1 MTTFRIFAAWFA
13 YKSLQMPAS
22 NILRFH
28 SQGLTSLPFD
38 EINII
43 WNSLLLSRSESSH
56 HLQHRYQR
64 RHHLR
69 HVCVR
74 LFRQWQ
80 SSASASGRVAR
91 ALFLTLCSSS
101 SFSSHFVGVWA
112 FPHTLIECELFLTPW
127 SSSSFRLVFAFDW
140 SSMMVVGVSTV
151 KVFLLVVMLVMLVKP
166 WYKGSSLIC
175 HNAFD
180 VLEHWHHTTCRVYF
194 PS

>member
-1 MTTFRIFAAWFA
+1 MQNLAEGSSESFCCKSIQKIWTTIFLRISLKLCVFVKILYNDHLQNICSMICIQVFAD
-13 YKSLQMPAS
+13 AS
-22 NILRFH
+22 FQHLEIP

-38 EINII
+38 QINII

-56 HLQHRYQR
+56 HHQHCYQR

-101 SFSSHFVGVWA
+101 SFSSHFVGV
-112 FPHTLIECELFLTPW
+112 
-127 SSSSFRLVFAFDW
+127 
-140 SSMMVVGVSTV
+140 
-151 KVFLLVVMLVMLVKP
+151 
-166 WYKGSSLIC
+166 
-175 HNAFD
+175 
-180 VLEHWHHTTCRVYF
+180 
-194 PS
+194 